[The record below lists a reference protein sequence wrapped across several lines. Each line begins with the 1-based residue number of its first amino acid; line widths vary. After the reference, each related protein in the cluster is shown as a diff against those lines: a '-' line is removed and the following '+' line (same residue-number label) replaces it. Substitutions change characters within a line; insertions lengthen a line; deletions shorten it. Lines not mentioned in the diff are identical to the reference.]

1 MKRIIFCLLFLV
13 IALAGV
19 SCASASDLN
28 ESAVEIDQDIN
39 AIDDIDEAVNDTQ
52 RGTINDTN
60 KVVENTANEIQD
72 PIEYYTAQYLKLKE
86 NYSKIWYM
94 PPNQAFNDLM
104 IMVYHNY
111 ERNPM
116 LAVEILTEVFCLVE
130 FKNPS
135 SLVICAAH
143 EEIYRYYWNWYLD
156 QYTGGGN
163 HDDHGSHSG
172 NGDRRQPLG

>member
-1 MKRIIFCLLFLV
+1 MKKIIFCLLFLV

-52 RGTINDTN
+52 RDTINDTN

-94 PPNQAFNDLM
+94 PPDQAFNDLM
-104 IMVYHNY
+104 IMIYHDY
-111 ERNPM
+111 GGNPM
-116 LAVEILTEVFCLVE
+116 LTVEILTEVFCLVE

-135 SLVICAAH
+135 SLVICAVH
-143 EEIYRYYWNWYLD
+143 EGIDSYVWHWYFMHAGD
-156 QYTGGGN
+156 N